1 MFATPEQQRGGGTS
15 LVTWGIAGLVV
26 LLVLGVILTATRH
39 KSKGPAN
46 AVQALDPY
54 AASLAFSDLQMSE
67 SSSLSAV
74 KVTYIDGHVT
84 NRGSRTVKGAMVQV
98 LFGNDEQL
106 PPQLETVQLT
116 LVRTHEPYI
125 DTEPVSAA
133 PIKPGENREFRLIFE
148 NIGANWNQQLPQIRV
163 VGVD

>member
-1 MFATPEQQRGGGTS
+1 MPQQQRGGGTS

-26 LLVLGVILTATRH
+26 LLVLGGILAGTRH

-46 AVQALDPY
+46 AIQALDPY

-74 KVTYIDGHVT
+74 KVTYIDGRVT
-84 NRGSRTVKGAMVQV
+84 NKGGRTIHGATVQV

-106 PPQLETVQLT
+106 PPQVETVPLT
-116 LVRTHEPYI
+116 LIRTHEPYI

-133 PIKPGENREFRLIFE
+133 PIKAGEEREFRLIFE
-148 NIGANWNQQLPQIRV
+148 NIGANWNQQLPQIRI